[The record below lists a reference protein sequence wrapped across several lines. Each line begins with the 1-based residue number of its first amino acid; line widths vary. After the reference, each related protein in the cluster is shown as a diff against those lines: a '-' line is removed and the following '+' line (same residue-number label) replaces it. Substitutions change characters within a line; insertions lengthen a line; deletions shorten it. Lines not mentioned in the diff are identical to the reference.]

1 MNSTTASITRPA
13 RTRRTAVRSLAGVLA
28 AAVLAVTAT
37 ACQPPPCET
46 DCVSSVQIHQGSA
59 QTRIVTTAPT
69 KVQLTIFNESARK
82 STVATKA
89 SAGLAS
95 THVLSH
101 TGLTPG
107 RDYWYTVKA
116 TDESGATWTE
126 QGSFRTLKRSISVKI
141 TRIKLIDDSDTAG
154 SGELRFGMRA
164 AGQDFGT
171 VYQNGS
177 MSSGTDLKSLSIVR
191 TIPNTAPTSFRID
204 VEGVDDDCEGIGSIC
219 TGGTKYGYSSG
230 GSNDDADWASTS
242 TATFAVPTSNTTQ
255 NWSATTTTYAL
266 KFEVSGTWTVTYT
279 A

>member
-1 MNSTTASITRPA
+1 MHSTSAPIA
-13 RTRRTAVRSLAGVLA
+13 RSRTIRTARRSLAGVLA

-37 ACQPPPCET
+37 ACQPPPCDT

-59 QTRIVTTAPT
+59 QTRVATTAPT
-69 KVQLTIFNESARK
+69 KVHLTIFNESARK
-82 STVATKA
+82 STVAIKA
-89 SAGLAS
+89 SAGLS
-95 THVLSH
+95 SNHVLDH

-116 TDESGATWTE
+116 TDETGATWTE
-126 QGSFRTLKRSISVKI
+126 QGSFRTFKRTISVKI
-141 TRIKLIDDSDTAG
+141 TRIKLTDDSDTAG

-171 VYQNGS
+171 AYQNGS
-177 MSSGTDLKSLSIVR
+177 MSSGTDLKNLSIVR

-219 TGGTKYGYSSG
+219 TGGTTYSYNSG

-255 NWSATTTTYAL
+255 NWSATTTKYAL
-266 KFEVSGTWTVTYT
+266 KFEVHGTWTVTYT

>member
-1 MNSTTASITRPA
+1 MNSTTASTTRPA

-28 AAVLAVTAT
+28 AAVLTVTAT

-46 DCVSSVQIHQGSA
+46 DCVSSVQINQGGA
-59 QTRIVTTAPT
+59 QTRIVTTAPA
-69 KVQLTIFNESARK
+69 KVHLTIFNDSARK
-82 STVATKA
+82 SAVAIKA

-95 THVLSH
+95 THTLDH
-101 TGLTPG
+101 TGLTPA

-126 QGSFRTLKRSISVKI
+126 QGSFRTFKRTISVKI
-141 TRIKLIDDSDTAG
+141 TRIKLIDDSDLAG

-177 MSSGTDLKSLSIVR
+177 MATGDVKNLAITK
-191 TIPNTAPTSFRID
+191 TIPNTAPSSFRID
-204 VEGVDDDCEGIGSIC
+204 IEGVDDDCEGVGSIC
-219 TGGTKYGYSSG
+219 TGGTKYGYNSG

-242 TATFAVPTSNTTQ
+242 TATFAVPNTNATA
-255 NWSATTTTYAL
+255 NWSATTTKYAL
-266 KFEVSGTWTVTYT
+266 KFEISGTWTVSY
-279 A
+279 AA